1 MQLLHVLKSKNS
13 PKGQVAGSTK
23 TFAPSLKLMLL
34 FHTETLLLD
43 YPKYLKASL
52 IEKSAKVLMITIIV
66 YATHIL
72 HFGQSTGVDTDI
84 RHMWL

>member
-13 PKGQVAGSTK
+13 PKGQVAVSTK

-52 IEKSAKVLMITIIV
+52 IEKTATSANDNDHCLCYIHSPFWAK
-66 YATHIL
+66 Y
-72 HFGQSTGVDTDI
+72 
-84 RHMWL
+84 RC